1 MFFFLV
7 GQLEKWQNSHALST
21 STRQYQAPV
30 MAFVASPSSF
40 AQNSHTLLNPSNTFS
55 SFLSPRPRPHSPPF
69 FKLRCSHN
77 ITNSETQSPSITID
91 FEVQKKKK
99 KQRKPKPSFYE
110 QICEKWSL
118 KPVSRTDKLP
128 WQKQED
134 PQPSL
139 LETPPEKTPHEG
151 REKDSGVCASSGGI
165 GGSKIGEPFA
175 HSGNISGE
183 FLRDSLSDQV
193 SSDSDN
199 GVVCAS
205 FSEENTA
212 TNTLLSGI
220 CHSGEEFGGNLAGN
234 LGSTEEVGLGGGML
248 HKNLI
253 SSGGF
258 ANDLGTAEEVET
270 DKGKDHGGTQ
280 FCGDVANNLG
290 ILEEVETS
298 SVKEEIEQVREVR
311 LISGNGAS
319 GSGKL
324 DETGTGRDEP
334 SLSLSTQKRAEYR
347 LPWMSENES
356 KGNQRRSN
364 TELAEKMIPE
374 HELKRL
380 RNVALRMK
388 ERIKVGAAGVTQALV
403 DTIQETWNID
413 EVVKLKFEGPP
424 SLNMKRTH
432 EILENKTGGL
442 VIWRSGTSL
451 VLYRGLT
458 YKLGCVKTY
467 AREKGVDVNITEK
480 PILDS
485 MRFPKNLSKEEL
497 MEASEFNNVLDEL
510 GPRYLDWSGCPPL
523 PVDAD
528 LLPPVVPGYKTPFR
542 LLPYGMRRSLR
553 DQETTHF
560 RQLARNTPPHF
571 ALGRNRELQGLAAA
585 MVKLWEKSAIAKI
598 AIKRGVLNTNND
610 RMAEELKRL
619 TGGTLLSRNKEYLVF
634 YRGNDFL
641 PPDVTKA
648 LKEREQ
654 LTMLQYQEEE
664 ARRFASSLINSNS
677 SNRKVPVVAGTL
689 AETVAATSRW
699 GKQPT
704 REDLEKM
711 LKESA
716 MARRASLMKYLQNK
730 YAIANGKLKKA
741 ERALAKVQECLEPEE
756 LPTDLETI
764 TDEERLVFRKMGL
777 SMKPYLLLGR
787 REVFDGTIENMHLHW
802 KFRELVKII
811 VRGKNFAQVK
821 HIAISLEAE
830 SGGVLVSI
838 DKTTKGYA
846 IIIYRGK
853 NYQRPLQLRPRN
865 LLTKRQALA
874 RSIELQRREALKH
887 HISDLLEQME
897 LLKSELENMK
907 DGKEI
912 DDKTFYEKLDNTNV
926 PSDDDLEEDE
936 GEEAYL
942 QIYDSADEIGDV

>member
-1 MFFFLV
+1 M
-7 GQLEKWQNSHALST
+7 LE
-21 STRQYQAPV
+21 
-30 MAFVASPSSF
+30 ASP
-40 AQNSHTLLNPSNTFS
+40 
-55 SFLSPRPRPHSPPF
+55 
-69 FKLRCSHN
+69 
-77 ITNSETQSPSITID
+77 
-91 FEVQKKKK
+91 QK
-99 KQRKPKPSFYE
+99 P
-110 QICEKWSL
+110 
-118 KPVSRTDKLP
+118 
-128 WQKQED
+128 
-134 PQPSL
+134 
-139 LETPPEKTPHEG
+139 PHEG
-151 REKDSGVCASSGGI
+151 REEDCGVCASSGII
-165 GGSKIGEPFA
+165 GGSKTGEPFA
-175 HSGNISGE
+175 HSENISGE
-183 FLRDSLSDQV
+183 CLSDSLSDQV
-193 SSDSDN
+193 SYDSDN
-199 GVVCAS
+199 GLVCS
-205 FSEENTA
+205 LFSQENTA
-212 TNTLLSGI
+212 TNTHFTGI
-220 CHSGEEFGGNLAGN
+220 RHNVEEFGGNLASD
-234 LGSTEEVGLGGGML
+234 LGSSEEVGLSDGML
-248 HKNLI
+248 HTNLV

-258 ANDLGTAEEVET
+258 ANSLSTVKEAETDDDKHLDNGKFCRDLGNNPGVVKELETISNVE
-270 DKGKDHGGTQ
+270 
-280 FCGDVANNLG
+280 
-290 ILEEVETS
+290 
-298 SVKEEIEQVREVR
+298 EEIEQVRKVR

-319 GSGKL
+319 GIGKL
-324 DETGTGRDEP
+324 DETETETETETGRDEP
-334 SLSLSTQKRAEYR
+334 SLNLSTQKRGEYR

-356 KGNQRRSN
+356 EGKQRRSN

-413 EVVKLKFEGPP
+413 EVVKLKFEGPS

-528 LLPPVVPGYKTPFR
+528 LLPPLVPGYKTPFR
-542 LLPYGMRRSLR
+542 LLPYGMRHSLR
-553 DQETTHF
+553 DQEMTHF
-560 RQLARNTPPHF
+560 RLLARNTPPHF

-585 MVKLWEKSAIAKI
+585 MVKLWEKSSIAKI

-610 RMAEELKRL
+610 RMAEELKKL
-619 TGGTLLSRNKEYLVF
+619 TGGTLLSRNKEYIVF

-664 ARRFASSLINSNS
+664 ALRLASSMINSNS
-677 SNRKVPVVAGTL
+677 GNRKVPVVAGTL

-711 LKESA
+711 LKESG

-741 ERALAKVQECLEPEE
+741 EKALAKVQECLEPEE
-756 LPTDLETI
+756 LPTDLEMI

-811 VRGKNFAQVK
+811 IRGKNFAQVK

-838 DKTTKGYA
+838 DKTTKGCA

-897 LLKSELENMK
+897 LLKSELEDMK

-912 DDKTFYEKLDNTNV
+912 DDKTFYEKLDNANI

-942 QIYDSADEIGDV
+942 QIYDSGDEKGDI

>member
-1 MFFFLV
+1 M
-7 GQLEKWQNSHALST
+7 QNYRALST
-21 STRQYQAPV
+21 STRRCQAPV
-30 MAFVASPSSF
+30 MAFGASPTSLL
-40 AQNSHTLLNPSNTFS
+40 QNSHTLLNPSNTLS
-55 SFLSPRPRPHSPPF
+55 SHFLSPRPRPHFRP
-69 FKLRCSHN
+69 LCSRS
-77 ITNSETQSPSITID
+77 TSNSETQTPSITID
-91 FEVQKKKK
+91 FEVHQKKK

-110 QICEKWSL
+110 QIREKWSL
-118 KPVSRTDKLP
+118 KPVSRTDKFP

-134 PQPSL
+134 PQGPQPSL
-139 LETPPEKTPHEG
+139 LEASPQKTPHEG
-151 REKDSGVCASSGGI
+151 REEDCGVFASSGII
-165 GGSKIGEPFA
+165 GGSEIGEPFA
-175 HSGNISGE
+175 HSDDISGE
-183 FLRDSLSDQV
+183 FLSDSLSDQV

-199 GVVCAS
+199 GLVCSS
-205 FSEENTA
+205 FPQENTA
-212 TNTLLSGI
+212 TNTHFSGI
-220 CHSGEEFGGNLAGN
+220 RHSGEEFGGNLAGN
-234 LGSTEEVGLGGGML
+234 LRSTEEVELSGGML

-258 ANDLGTAEEVET
+258 ANSLSTVKEAETDNDKHLDNGKFCRDLGNNPGVFKELETISNVE
-270 DKGKDHGGTQ
+270 
-280 FCGDVANNLG
+280 
-290 ILEEVETS
+290 
-298 SVKEEIEQVREVR
+298 EEIEQVRKVR

-319 GSGKL
+319 GIGKL
-324 DETGTGRDEP
+324 DETETDRDEP
-334 SLSLSTQKRAEYR
+334 SLNLSTQKRAEYR

-356 KGNQRRSN
+356 EGKQRRSN

-413 EVVKLKFEGPP
+413 EVVKLKFEGPS

-528 LLPPVVPGYKTPFR
+528 LLPPLVPGYKTPFR
-542 LLPYGMRRSLR
+542 LLPYGMRHSLR

-560 RQLARNTPPHF
+560 RRLARNTPPHF

-585 MVKLWEKSAIAKI
+585 MVKLWEKSSIAKI

-610 RMAEELKRL
+610 RMAEELKVMIQLLCLVYHWKNGIIKFAVAIEFVLQLVKKL
-619 TGGTLLSRNKEYLVF
+619 TGGTLLSRNKEYIVF

-664 ARRFASSLINSNS
+664 ARRLASSMINLNS
-677 SNRKVPVVAGTL
+677 GNRKVPVVAGTL

-730 YAIANGKLKKA
+730 NAIANGKLKKA
-741 ERALAKVQECLEPEE
+741 EKALAKVQECLEPEE
-756 LPTDLETI
+756 LPTDLEMI

-853 NYQRPLQLRPRN
+853 NYRRPLQLRPRN

-874 RSIELQRREALKH
+874 RSIELQRREVNASFLY
-887 HISDLLEQME
+887 LL
-897 LLKSELENMK
+897 
-907 DGKEI
+907 
-912 DDKTFYEKLDNTNV
+912 LDAT
-926 PSDDDLEEDE
+926 
-936 GEEAYL
+936 
-942 QIYDSADEIGDV
+942 